1 VLFCADEQKTSII
14 PRFFYFSVLGASL
27 FSRGILYGTAQDTD
41 LGTGNAMVEVVKS
54 FASAEGS
61 SVVVVSAQV
70 ESELA
75 GLEQEDRADFLAE
88 LGVTDPTKV
97 NPWSTSD
104 DDNDEADRNG

>member
-1 VLFCADEQKTSII
+1 MPKTLFLCVCAHVLRQNN
-14 PRFFYFSVLGASL
+14 
-27 FSRGILYGTAQDTD
+27 QDTD
-41 LGTGNAMVEVVKS
+41 LATGNAMVEVVKS

-97 NPWSTSD
+97 MKSYFFRWHMVLML
-104 DDNDEADRNG
+104 R